1 MGNRSNHISK
11 STQNTILHLY
21 NKVVKCMAIYLSY
34 MLSRNHEI
42 FNLNKI
48 RKNKA
53 EKCLAKSSRLI
64 HG

>member
-1 MGNRSNHISK
+1 M
-11 STQNTILHLY
+11 ILHLY

-48 RKNKA
+48 RKSKA
-53 EKCLAKSSRLI
+53 EKCLAKSSKLI
-64 HG
+64 HGW